1 MISVSKDDFGALS
14 ICALRYCQGRMTYM
28 PELVIGICTAHI
40 GEFSDKD
47 LRVMYEDCMCRAE
60 YDIYG
65 DPVIDKPGWI
75 RWQTAVEKEI
85 ERRKKS

>member
-40 GEFSDKD
+40 GDFTDKD
-47 LRVMYEDCMCRAE
+47 LAVMYEDCMRRAE

-75 RWQTAVEKEI
+75 RLQNAVEKEI

>member
-1 MISVSKDDFGALS
+1 MISISVEDLGALS

-28 PELVIGICTAHI
+28 PETVIQICTEHI
-40 GEFSDKD
+40 REFSDKD
-47 LRVMYEDCMCRAE
+47 LRVMYEDCLRREE

-75 RWQTAVEKEI
+75 RWQSAVEKEI
-85 ERRKKS
+85 ERRKEA